1 MPGSI
6 YLSLFKH
13 DFHAR
18 LLLIGDLKASKITQ
32 SSQIVLARRKTQRDV
47 SQLELLYLQHVQP
60 IHHHHSLNQVSSQI
74 NVPAYPTKSAI
85 E

>member
-6 YLSLFKH
+6 YLPLFKH

-18 LLLIGDLKASKITQ
+18 LLIVDLKASTITQ